1 MGVLPMSPEES
12 LLPENG
18 LHRRW
23 TLHGVSH
30 MLGMDVHDCDK
41 ARDEDYILGTLKEG
55 ITSAIPS
62 MMKNEINI
70 KIDFKTR
77 IAPAI
82 LDDISGLSLYTE
94 ICRAAE

>member
-1 MGVLPMSPEES
+1 MNPKVRMMSPS
-12 LLPENG
+12 SAFN
-18 LHRRW
+18 
-23 TLHGVSH
+23 
-30 MLGMDVHDCDK
+30 
-41 ARDEDYILGTLKEG
+41 EG

-70 KIDFKTR
+70 KMDFNTR

-82 LDDISGLSLYTE
+82 FDDISGLSLYTD